1 MRRARLVAL
10 LLVAAL
16 LVAGAAG
23 AGFVFVEDNGDETM
37 LQRGR
42 LRLKPRDP
50 SGSSFGMDLGRA
62 RMWMSDPTRRAYWE
76 GTVEEFCTTVRGTF
90 RQVLTEAQRDV
101 EKEIESLP
109 PAERERARA
118 MLRQFGGFGT
128 PPPAGSNGPRK
139 SPRVSVERTA
149 ETETIAGL
157 ATRRYRIL
165 ADGRLYEELWL
176 TTDPA
181 IVQELDPQ
189 RASETLGRMM
199 ACMLDA
205 NPRGGPSGVEDDAEY
220 RKLYLAGWPL
230 RSVYHGGGGASGR
243 STILKAERSEVS
255 DAELAPPAG
264 LRRVSLGE
272 LLGIEKR

>member
-1 MRRARLVAL
+1 MRRARLATL

-16 LVAGAAG
+16 LVPAAAG
-23 AGFVFVEDNGDETM
+23 AGFVFVEDNGDETL

-42 LRLKPRDP
+42 MRLKPRDP
-50 SGSSFGMDLGRA
+50 NGSSFAMDLTRA
-62 RMWMSDPTRRAYWE
+62 RMWMSDPTRRAFWE
-76 GTVEEFCTTVRGTF
+76 GTVEEFCTTARGTF
-90 RQVLTEAQRDV
+90 RQVLSEAQRDV

-118 MLRQFGGFGT
+118 MLRQFGGFGSPT
-128 PPPAGSNGPRK
+128 PGAGAGGARK
-139 SPRVSVERTA
+139 PQVTVERTG
-149 ETETIAGL
+149 ETEAIAGL
-157 ATRRYRIL
+157 PTRKYRIL

-181 IVQELDPQ
+181 ITQELDPQ

-205 NPRGGPSGVEDDAEY
+205 NPRGGPSGVEDDPEY
-220 RKLYLAGWPL
+220 RKLYLAGWPI

-243 STILKAERSEVS
+243 STISKAERREVN
-255 DAELAPPAG
+255 DTEFAPPVG

>member
-1 MRRARLVAL
+1 MRRARLVIL

-16 LVAGAAG
+16 LVPGAAG
-23 AGFVFVEDNGDETM
+23 AGFVFVEDNGDETI

-42 LRLKPRDP
+42 MRLKPRDP
-50 SGSSFGMDLGRA
+50 SGSSFAMDLTRA
-62 RMWMSDPTRRAYWE
+62 RMWMSDPARRAYWE
-76 GTVEEFCTTVRGTF
+76 GTVEEYCATARGTF
-90 RQVLTEAQRDV
+90 RQVLTETQRDL
-101 EKEIESLP
+101 EKEIQSLP

-118 MLRQFGGFGT
+118 MLRQLGGLGQPT
-128 PPPAGSNGPRK
+128 PGAGAAGAPK
-139 SPRVSVERTA
+139 PQVAVERTS

-157 ATRRYRIL
+157 PTRKYRIL

-181 IVQELDPQ
+181 ITRELDPQ
-189 RASETLGRMM
+189 RASDTLGRMM

-205 NPRGGPSGVEDDAEY
+205 NPRGGPPGVEDDPEY

-230 RSVYHGGGGASGR
+230 RSVYHGSGGASGR
-243 STILKAERSEVS
+243 STILKAERREVN
-255 DAELAPPAG
+255 DAEFAPPAG

-272 LLGIEKR
+272 LLGIEQR

>member
-1 MRRARLVAL
+1 MPRALFVTL
-10 LLVAAL
+10 LLVAVLAGPGAA
-16 LVAGAAG
+16 VAGY
-23 AGFVFVEDNGDETM
+23 VFVEDNGDETM
-37 LQRGR
+37 VQRGR
-42 LRLKPRDP
+42 LRIRPRDP
-50 SGSSFGMDLGRA
+50 SASSFAMDLGRA
-62 RMWMSDPTRRAYWE
+62 RMWMTDPARRAYWE
-76 GTVEEFCTTVRGTF
+76 GTVEEFCTTARGAF
-90 RQVLTEAQRDV
+90 RTTIGEAQREM

-128 PPPAGSNGPRK
+128 PPAGGSNGARK
-139 SPRVSVERTA
+139 PPQVAVERTG

-157 ATRRYRIL
+157 ATRKYRIV
-165 ADGRLYEELWL
+165 ADGRLYEEIWL

-181 IVQELDPQ
+181 VVQEMDPQ

-205 NPRGGPSGVEDDAEY
+205 NPRGGPSSVEDDPEY

-230 RSVYHGGGGASGR
+230 RSVYHGGGGATGR
-243 STILKAERSEVS
+243 STIQRAERREVN
-255 DAELAPPAG
+255 DAEFAPPGG
-264 LRRVSLGE
+264 LRRVPLGE